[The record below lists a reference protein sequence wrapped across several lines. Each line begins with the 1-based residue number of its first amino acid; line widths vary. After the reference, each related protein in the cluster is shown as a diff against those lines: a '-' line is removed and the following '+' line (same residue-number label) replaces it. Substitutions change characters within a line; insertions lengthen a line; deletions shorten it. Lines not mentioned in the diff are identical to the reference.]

1 MDEKY
6 IGIYIILLGLS
17 GISFIVSMLFIISN
31 ITYIKEGGN
40 TGFNYFFIINLNLLL
55 ALLAIG
61 LFGGL
66 YYLAIRY
73 FKKK

>member
-6 IGIYIILLGLS
+6 IGIYVILLGLS

-40 TGFNYFFIINLNLLL
+40 IGFNYFFIINLNLLL
-55 ALLAIG
+55 VLLALGI
-61 LFGGL
+61 FSGL
-66 YYLAIRY
+66 YYLAIMY

>member
-1 MDEKY
+1 MKKI

-17 GISFIVSMLFIISN
+17 GISFIISMLFIISN

-55 ALLAIG
+55 VLLTLGI
-61 LFGGL
+61 FSGL
-66 YYLAIRY
+66 YYLAIKY